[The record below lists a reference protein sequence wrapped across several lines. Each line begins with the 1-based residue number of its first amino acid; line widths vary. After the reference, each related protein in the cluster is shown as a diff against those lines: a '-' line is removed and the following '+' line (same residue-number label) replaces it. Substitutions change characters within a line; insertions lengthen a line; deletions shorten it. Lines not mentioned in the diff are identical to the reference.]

1 VPHIHSFTPRTAI
14 LPAMDALPSASVEET
29 SVSRPRPWSACGL
42 RALIWLL
49 IAAVFWIAFIEGMRL
64 RRWAFEITHPIRFI
78 GDDSRGTYWGLL
90 ASGPEGYLNQ
100 YDKMG
105 PEVPEWQDQRWVP
118 WLDYS
123 PLRLLVMR
131 QWGAWQRAY
140 HPPDPNADLMDAWQR
155 PYWFNAPVIRF
166 NTVLEIFS
174 CVCAFFLTRL
184 WVLRGSEGE
193 IHGPL
198 HGNWQGA
205 VAALL
210 VWFSADIIISAHVWI
225 QWDSWIVPWYLCACL
240 LASLD
245 WWFAAGISIAIGVM
259 FKGQMLSI
267 SPIFIIWPLV
277 QGRPGAAVRW
287 ICGMIFG
294 LAGIASGWL
303 ITYLPPDRLLAA
315 RDIQDNLSVSQYP
328 PDLFAIP
335 RIFDLPAAVW
345 ILEML
350 IVAGTVPWL
359 LRVLTPAQA
368 PQPTSRLKTIL
379 HSRWTWIVAAT
390 IIIVGAA
397 YWPWLLPQNRPNWY
411 VGLLASAALAA
422 AALILRRRSQSYV
435 LASVA
440 AGGLLACI
448 WLFHGSTAW
457 WDCAIHYGSVHWPY
471 MVTGPASNLPATFEL
486 RFGWAQ
492 QVDQI
497 AFTLPAIHG
506 HWPRFIADQFW
517 WPSADLDVNAK
528 MLFNTLYGITLLISG
543 IAIGL
548 QARRNDRRILV
559 ALVTPWIMF
568 FLIPVQIQERY
579 LLYAS
584 GAAACCIGDSV
595 GMALLGLLITIFSAI
610 MHTIRLLNWQSA
622 DLDAFGQN
630 LSKAFPRLCSPSAG
644 QTILQYLQSMHPD
657 MMWGVLVVGLVFL
670 YLSLTPSRRK
680 RHMNYQGKLPSIYG
694 RAISSPM
701 IMPHRRNEGIADG

>member
-1 VPHIHSFTPRTAI
+1 MIHPHLDRASTDF
-14 LPAMDALPSASVEET
+14 ALL
-29 SVSRPRPWSACGL
+29 G
-42 RALIWLL
+42 WLV
-49 IAAVFWIAFIEGMRL
+49 IAAVLFFAVVAGLHL

-78 GDDSRGTYWGLL
+78 GDDSRGTYWGLV

-131 QWGAWQRAY
+131 RMGQLAARLSSARSKRRSHGRLAKALLVQRAGY
-140 HPPDPNADLMDAWQR
+140 SLQHRLGNLLLR
-155 PYWFNAPVIRF
+155 LRS
-166 NTVLEIFS
+166 FS
-174 CVCAFFLTRL
+174 LRRL
-184 WVLRGSEGE
+184 WVLRGSAGE

-277 QGRPGAAVRW
+277 QGRPGEAVRW

-315 RDIQDNLSVSQYP
+315 HDIQDNLSVSQYP

-335 RIFDLPAAVW
+335 RIF
-345 ILEML
+345 
-350 IVAGTVPWL
+350 
-359 LRVLTPAQA
+359 RSSR
-368 PQPTSRLKTIL
+368 SRLDPGNADRRRHRPVAVARAHAGPSPTADFTPEDDL
-379 HSRWTWIVAAT
+379 AFPLDLDCRRRDHHSRRS
-390 IIIVGAA
+390 A

-610 MHTIRLLNWQSA
+610 MHTIRLLNWQSRRPRRIRPKSVQGVPA
-622 DLDAFGQN
+622 SVFA
-630 LSKAFPRLCSPSAG
+630 LSRSDHSAISAKHAPR
-644 QTILQYLQSMHPD
+644 HD
-657 MMWGVLVVGLVFL
+657 V
-670 YLSLTPSRRK
+670 
-680 RHMNYQGKLPSIYG
+680 G
-694 RAISSPM
+694 RAGDRDDIFISFVYA
-701 IMPHRRNEGIADG
+701 IATTANVSGLMTNSRFI